1 MKVESFFVFLRKN
14 TKTMKKILFIVCCLL
29 FVSFLTGCKKKKDAA
44 YYMEMVDSI
53 RKAETVKD
61 IQQKA
66 GIYDNPVDAWFDTL
80 AIHTLPI
87 KSAGSDIG
95 LIGHFVPVPMTINEN
110 FGYPAS
116 AHLKA
121 LALPTAYRRPVILLA
136 EMVDSITPRLY
147 LYTMDA
153 KHQPIDLLCIYEQ
166 KDDNREEGF
175 GQTSMEYY
183 ITTKYEITLL
193 TFYQSHDEEQ
203 KPELLNSRRYIIN
216 RDAMFEETIIELE

>member
-1 MKVESFFVFLRKN
+1 MNRNLSSYLPFFGMMLVLLVCFSACGERKR
-14 TKTMKKILFIVCCLL
+14 
-29 FVSFLTGCKKKKDAA
+29 DAA

-87 KSAGSDIG
+87 KSAGSD
-95 LIGHFVPVPMTINEN
+95 LWQIGHFVSVPMTINEY
-110 FGYPAS
+110 FGYPVS

-121 LALPTAYRRPVILLA
+121 LAFPKAYRRPVFMVA

-147 LYTMDA
+147 LYTMDSR
-153 KHQPIDLLCIYEQ
+153 HQPIDQLCIYEQ
-166 KDDNREEGF
+166 KDEDREDDF
-175 GQTSMEYY
+175 GQTAMEYY
-183 ITTKYEITLL
+183 VTSKYEITLIIY
-193 TFYQSHDEEQ
+193 YQSHDRER
-203 KPELLNSRRYIIN
+203 KPELVNSRRYVIN
-216 RDAMFEETIIELE
+216 RDGMFEETIIELE

>member
-1 MKVESFFVFLRKN
+1 
-14 TKTMKKILFIVCCLL
+14 MKKIPFFILL
-29 FVSFLTGCKKKKDAA
+29 CVVVLMLSCGGKKRDAA
-44 YYMEMVDSI
+44 YYMQMVDSI

-121 LALPTAYRRPVILLA
+121 LALPTAYRRPVIMLA

-147 LYTMDA
+147 LYTMDS
-153 KHQPIDLLCIYEQ
+153 KHQPIDLLCIYQQ
-166 KDDNREEGF
+166 KDDNREGDF

-216 RDAMFEETIIELE
+216 RDALFEETIIELE

>member
-1 MKVESFFVFLRKN
+1 MQHTIWRW
-14 TKTMKKILFIVCCLL
+14 
-29 FVSFLTGCKKKKDAA
+29 LTASA
-44 YYMEMVDSI
+44 
-53 RKAETVKD
+53 T
-61 IQQKA
+61 
-66 GIYDNPVDAWFDTL
+66 
-80 AIHTLPI
+80 I

-121 LALPTAYRRPVILLA
+121 LALPTAYRRPVIMLA

-147 LYTMDA
+147 LYTMDS
-153 KHQPIDLLCIYEQ
+153 KHQPI
-166 KDDNREEGF
+166 

-203 KPELLNSRRYIIN
+203 KPELVNSRRYIIN
-216 RDAMFEETIIELE
+216 RDALFEETIIELE

>member
-1 MKVESFFVFLRKN
+1 
-14 TKTMKKILFIVCCLL
+14 MKKIPLFILSCVMVLL
-29 FVSFLTGCKKKKDAA
+29 LSCGGKKRDAA
-44 YYMEMVDSI
+44 YYMEKVDSI

-95 LIGHFVPVPMTINEN
+95 LIGHFVAVPMTMNEN
-110 FGYPAS
+110 FGYPVS

-121 LALPTAYRRPVILLA
+121 LALPTAYRRSVILLA

-147 LYTMDA
+147 LYTMDS
-153 KHQPIDLLCIYEQ
+153 KHQPIDQLCIYQQ
-166 KDDNREEGF
+166 KDANHVEDL
-175 GQTSMEYY
+175 GQTTMEYY

-216 RDAMFEETIIELE
+216 RDALFEETIIELE

>member
-1 MKVESFFVFLRKN
+1 MVLLLSCGG
-14 TKTMKKILFIVCCLL
+14 KKR
-29 FVSFLTGCKKKKDAA
+29 DAA
-44 YYMEMVDSI
+44 YYMEKVDSI

-66 GIYDNPVDAWFDTL
+66 GIYNNPVDAWFDTL

-95 LIGHFVPVPMTINEN
+95 LIGHFVAVPMTINEN
-110 FGYPAS
+110 FGYPVS

-121 LALPTAYRRPVILLA
+121 LALPTAYRKAVILLA

-147 LYTMDA
+147 LYTMDS
-153 KHQPIDLLCIYEQ
+153 KHQPIDQLCIYQQ
-166 KDDNREEGF
+166 KNANHVEDF
-175 GQTSMEYY
+175 GQTTMEYY

-193 TFYQSHDEEQ
+193 TFYQSHNQEQ
-203 KPELLNSRRYIIN
+203 KPELVNSRRYIIN
-216 RDAMFEETIIELE
+216 RDALFEETIIELE

>member
-1 MKVESFFVFLRKN
+1 
-14 TKTMKKILFIVCCLL
+14 MKKIPLFILSCVMVLL
-29 FVSFLTGCKKKKDAA
+29 LSCGGKKRDAA

-95 LIGHFVPVPMTINEN
+95 LIGHFVAVPMTINEN
-110 FGYPAS
+110 FGYPVS

-121 LALPTAYRRPVILLA
+121 LALPTAYRRSVILLA

-147 LYTMDA
+147 LYTMDS
-153 KHQPIDLLCIYEQ
+153 KHQPIDQLCIYQQ
-166 KDDNREEGF
+166 KNANHVEDF
-175 GQTSMEYY
+175 GQTTMEYY

-193 TFYQSHDEEQ
+193 TFYQSHNQEQ
-203 KPELLNSRRYIIN
+203 KPELVNSRRYIIN
-216 RDAMFEETIIELE
+216 RDALFEETIIELE

>member
-1 MKVESFFVFLRKN
+1 
-14 TKTMKKILFIVCCLL
+14 
-29 FVSFLTGCKKKKDAA
+29 
-44 YYMEMVDSI
+44 MVDSI

-95 LIGHFVPVPMTINEN
+95 LIGHFVSVPMTINEN

-121 LALPTAYRRPVILLA
+121 LALPTAYRKPVILLA

-147 LYTMDA
+147 LYTMDS
-153 KHQPIDLLCIYEQ
+153 KHHPIDLLCIYQQ
-166 KDDNREEGF
+166 KDDNREGDF
-175 GQTSMEYY
+175 GHTSMEYY

-216 RDAMFEETIIELE
+216 RDALFEETIIELE

>member
-1 MKVESFFVFLRKN
+1 
-14 TKTMKKILFIVCCLL
+14 MKKIPLFILSCVMVLL
-29 FVSFLTGCKKKKDAA
+29 LSCGGKKRDAA
-44 YYMEMVDSI
+44 YYMEKVDSI

-61 IQQKA
+61 IQQMA

-95 LIGHFVPVPMTINEN
+95 LIGHFVAVPMTINEN
-110 FGYPAS
+110 FGYPVS

-121 LALPTAYRRPVILLA
+121 LALPTAYRRSVILLA

-147 LYTMDA
+147 LYTMDS
-153 KHQPIDLLCIYEQ
+153 KHQPIAQLCIYQQ
-166 KDDNREEGF
+166 KDANHVEDL
-175 GQTSMEYY
+175 GQTTMEYY

-193 TFYQSHDEEQ
+193 TFYQSHDQEQ
-203 KPELLNSRRYIIN
+203 KPELINSRRYIIN
-216 RDAMFEETIIELE
+216 RDALFEETIIELE

>member
-1 MKVESFFVFLRKN
+1 
-14 TKTMKKILFIVCCLL
+14 MKKIPLFILSCVMVLL
-29 FVSFLTGCKKKKDAA
+29 LSCGGKKRDAA
-44 YYMEMVDSI
+44 YYMEKVDSI

-95 LIGHFVPVPMTINEN
+95 LIGHFVAVPMTINEN
-110 FGYPAS
+110 FGYPVS

-121 LALPTAYRRPVILLA
+121 LALPTAYRKAVILLA

-147 LYTMDA
+147 LYTMDS
-153 KHQPIDLLCIYEQ
+153 KHQPIDQLCIYQQ
-166 KDDNREEGF
+166 KNANHVEDF
-175 GQTSMEYY
+175 GQTTMEYY

-193 TFYQSHDEEQ
+193 TFYQSHDQEQ
-203 KPELLNSRRYIIN
+203 KLELVNSRRYIIN
-216 RDAMFEETIIELE
+216 RDALFEETIIELE